1 MREKVLADPKGCDVR
16 AEALLQ
22 QLQKTAVACPPGSC
36 PIQLQASVLSVAAGQ
51 TCGKCVPCREGLP
64 QLYNMLQ
71 NVLDGIAD
79 QDSLD
84 QIRDLAMTI
93 KDSADCA
100 IGYQAA
106 ATVLEG
112 LELFADEY
120 QAHVE
125 TGRCLPD
132 RVQKVP
138 CVEMCPAHVNIP
150 GYIAYVGKQEYANS
164 VKLIRRD
171 NPLPTACAMICEHP
185 CEEHC
190 RRQLI
195 DDALNIRYMKKVAVD
210 EAPADTVENPAA
222 LPATGKNVAVIGGGP
237 AGLTAAY
244 FLALMGHTVDL
255 YERHKELGGMLRY
268 GIPNYRFPKDR
279 LDEDIRAIL
288 SAGDIKVHY
297 ETMID
302 TAEAIKEVA
311 DAHDAMFVAIGAQEG
326 KKLRLDGID
335 AEGVSS
341 AVEMLDNIGNGIV
354 PDYTGKNVVIIG
366 GGNVAMDAARSAV
379 RCGAKQV
386 SCVYR
391 RRQEDMTALDSEIEA
406 AIAEG
411 VEMITLQAPVSIE
424 VDENG
429 KCAGLVI
436 RTQMA
441 STYDAKGRPKPVDV
455 DAPTEV
461 VPCDIILNAVG
472 QGIVSQPFEDFGMPA
487 KWTIFQA
494 NPDTSVEGMP
504 GVFVGGD
511 CQTVPSTAIRAIA
524 AGKVAAYAIDKYMGF
539 EHQIDFGIEAPDA
552 EPNNRIPTARVNIVE
567 RRAAV
572 RKNDFDHVEIQ
583 MSFEEAMQEASRC
596 LRCDHYGYGCVEG
609 CDC

>member
-16 AEALLQ
+16 AKALLEQ
-22 QLQKTAVACPPGSC
+22 MQKTAAACPPGYC
-36 PIQLQASVLSVAAGQ
+36 PIRLQASLLAVAADQ

-64 QLYNMLQ
+64 QLANLLQ
-71 NVLDGIAD
+71 NVLDGVATQKTLGDIKA
-79 QDSLD
+79 
-84 QIRDLAMTI
+84 LALSITE
-93 KDSADCA
+93 SADCA
-100 IGYQAA
+100 IGSESARA
-106 ATVLEG
+106 VLEG

-120 QAHVE
+120 QAHIE

-138 CVEMCPAHVNIP
+138 CVELCPAHVDIP
-150 GYIAYVGKQEYANS
+150 GYIAFVGMEQYADAIN
-164 VKLIRRD
+164 LIRRD

-195 DDALNIRYMKKVAVD
+195 DDALNIRFMKKVAVD
-210 EAPADTVENPAA
+210 GIAADKVAVPAA
-222 LPATGKNVAVIGGGP
+222 LPATGKKVAVIGGGP

-255 YERHKELGGMLRY
+255 YERHTALGGMLRY

-288 SAGDIKVHY
+288 SAGDINVHY
-297 ETMID
+297 EANLA
-302 TAEAIKEVA
+302 TADEIKAVA

-335 AEGVSS
+335 AKGVDS
-341 AVEMLDNIGNGIV
+341 AVAMLDEIGNGNI

-379 RCGAKQV
+379 RCGAAQV

-391 RRQEDMTALDSEIEA
+391 RRIDDMTALDSEIEA

-424 VDENG
+424 VNEAG
-429 KCAGLVI
+429 ECTGLVI
-436 RTQMA
+436 QTQMA
-441 STYDAKGRPKPVDV
+441 STYDAAGRPKPVSV
-455 DAPTEV
+455 NTPTEV
-461 VPCDIILNAVG
+461 VPCDVILNAVG
-472 QGIVSQPFEDFGMPA
+472 QGIVSAPFEEFGMPA
-487 KWTIFQA
+487 NRTIFQA
-494 NPDTSVEGMP
+494 NLDTSVEGMP

-511 CQTVPSTAIRAIA
+511 CQTGPSTAIRAVA
-524 AGKVAAYAIDKYMGF
+524 AGKVAAYAIDKYLGYDR
-539 EHQIDFGIEAPDA
+539 ELDCGVCAPA
-552 EPNNRIPTARVNIVE
+552 AQPNDRTRTGRVNIVE

-583 MSFEEAMQEASRC
+583 MSYEEAMQEARRC
-596 LRCDHYGYGCVEG
+596 LRCDHFGYGCVEG